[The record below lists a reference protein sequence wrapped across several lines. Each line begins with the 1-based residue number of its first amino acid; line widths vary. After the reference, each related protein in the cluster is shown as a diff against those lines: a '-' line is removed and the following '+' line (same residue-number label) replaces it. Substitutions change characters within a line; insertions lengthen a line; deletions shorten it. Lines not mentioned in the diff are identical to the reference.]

1 MERCISKHTRRA
13 KHIIKPQAALIA
25 ECGFC
30 FSQTT
35 ENTFLIGLLSKLKE
49 SYSRD
54 FLKNPLPRHALAK
67 CGEEDV
73 A

>member
-30 FSQTT
+30 F
-35 ENTFLIGLLSKLKE
+35 NTFLIWLLSKLKE
-49 SYSRD
+49 TYSRD
-54 FLKNPLPRHALAK
+54 FLKHPLPRHALAN
-67 CGEEDV
+67 CGEKDV